1 MRLRIKGVCRY
12 EVPDMASGHVSER
25 LQGPLAPE
33 DFIPGPGLISAA
45 YQPAADA
52 RDKPE
57 HDERVA
63 DFVSSLS
70 RLRPVAMPR
79 RRRVPPC

>member
-1 MRLRIKGVCRY
+1 MYRSGFKDRSSQRIL
-12 EVPDMASGHVSER
+12 SH
-25 LQGPLAPE
+25 APC
-33 DFIPGPGLISAA
+33 PISAA

-57 HDERVA
+57 HDDRGVGRL
-63 DFVSSLS
+63 VSSLS

-79 RRRVPPC
+79 RRRVPPY